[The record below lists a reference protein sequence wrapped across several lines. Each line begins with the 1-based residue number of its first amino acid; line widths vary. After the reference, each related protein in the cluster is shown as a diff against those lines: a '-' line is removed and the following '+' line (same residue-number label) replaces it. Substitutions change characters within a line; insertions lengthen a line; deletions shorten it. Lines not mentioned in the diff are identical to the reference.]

1 MIQANTEQRD
11 TPVAVITGGARR
23 IGRQIAIDLH
33 EAGLDIALHYRS
45 STEEAEGL
53 AAKLCEDR
61 PDSCVL
67 FQADLN
73 SPSEVEALGAELLAA
88 YSSIAILVNNASGF
102 SPTPIGT
109 ATAAEFDTMVSSNL
123 RGAYFLIQQLLPALR
138 VDQGSIV
145 NILDMHLTRPL
156 SGYSAY
162 LAAKAGLAS
171 LTRSLAVE
179 LGPEVRVNGVAPG
192 AILWPEDEVAYDEQ
206 ARIDTIARTP
216 LQRLGDPSDI
226 ASAIKFLALRA
237 PFITGQIITVDG
249 GQSLT

>member
-1 MIQANTEQRD
+1 MTQAKLEPRD

-45 STEEAEGL
+45 SGADAEDL
-53 AAKLCEDR
+53 AAKLSEDR
-61 PDSCVL
+61 PGSCVL

-73 SPSEVEALGAELLAA
+73 SLSEVQALGAELLAQ
-88 YSSIAILVNNASGF
+88 YPSIALLVNNASGF
-102 SPTPIGT
+102 SPTPIDT
-109 ATAAEFDTMVSSNL
+109 ATPAQFDAMVSSNL
-123 RGAYFLIQQLLPALR
+123 RGAYFLIQQLLPALKNCE
-138 VDQGSIV
+138 GSIV

-156 SGYSAY
+156 RGYSAY

-192 AILWPEDEVAYDEQ
+192 AILWPENEVAYDEQ
-206 ARIDTIARTP
+206 ARMDTIARTP
-216 LQRLGDPSDI
+216 LQRLGAPSDI
-226 ASAIKFLALRA
+226 ASTVKFLALHA